1 MATATKK
8 ESKSGKKENKSALIR
23 DYAKAHRTATAK
35 EIAEKLGCSEGLV
48 HHVRNKMKR
57 GRKKAKHTATAQTVA
72 ATNGVAEATPAESCV
87 TFVRAAGGFAEAKK
101 LLLAAE
107 FFTGLKIR

>member
-8 ESKSGKKENKSALIR
+8 APKSDKTKSKTALILE
-23 DYAKAHRTATAK
+23 YAKAHRSATAK
-35 EIAEKLGCSEGLV
+35 EIAEKVGCSENLV
-48 HHVRNKMKR
+48 HTVRHNRKK
-57 GRKKAKHTATAQTVA
+57 GKKKAKHSAQTIA
-72 ATNGVAEATPAESCV
+72 ASHEIAQPTPAEVCV

-107 FFTGLKIR
+107 FFVGQKIR

>member
-8 ESKSGKKENKSALIR
+8 EPKTGKKENKSAQIR
-23 DYAKAHRTATAK
+23 EYAKAHRKATAA

-48 HHVRNKMKR
+48 HSVRNKMKR
-57 GRKKAKHTATAQTVA
+57 GRKKAKHISQTVA
-72 ATNGVAEATPAESCV
+72 FSHEIAQPTPAEVCV

-107 FFTGLKIR
+107 FFVGQKIR